1 MRKDGTQQKRKASIF
16 PFLLI
21 LRENTHTQEYKRS
34 INKDKHRADGRMV
47 MVLT

>member
-1 MRKDGTQQKRKASIF
+1 MEHNRRGKLAYSLSSSSSEK
-16 PFLLI
+16 
-21 LRENTHTQEYKRS
+21 THTQEYKRS